1 MHVKGYQTVA
11 RPVTCLGLGQSK

>member
-11 RPVTCLGLGQSK
+11 RAVTCLGLGQSK